1 MTNAWKGTIIEFAIS
16 SANNSIAVA
25 IAILFVQQLQRRYV
39 SISFGS
45 VNLYLY
51 HVVAMIAIAT
61 RNVFG
66 RRVRFHRTG
75 NYKYWITMFSS
86 EFRAIWYVSTAS
98 KAKGN
103 FVNDRFITERVLI
116 SPCLYIFSLFISNE
130 TLKGKVK
137 SLNDSSVNC

>member
-25 IAILFVQQLQRRYV
+25 IAIFFVQRRYV

-116 SPCLYIFSLFISNE
+116 CLYIFSLFISNE

>member
-25 IAILFVQQLQRRYV
+25 IAIFFVQRRYV

-116 SPCLYIFSLFISNE
+116 SPCLYIFSLFISK
-130 TLKGKVK
+130 TRLWKGK
-137 SLNDSSVNC
+137 

>member
-25 IAILFVQQLQRRYV
+25 IAIFFVQRRYV

-86 EFRAIWYVSTAS
+86 EFRAISYVSTAS

-116 SPCLYIFSLFISNE
+116 CLYIFSLFISNE